1 MKTIGFPLS
10 GLVAFLLVA
19 GMLHAAEEEPFR
31 CPPDLAVRMKDIKT
45 IAVVRPD
52 IKVFELSTGG
62 VKELRQEWCDE
73 CRMKVQAAFL
83 VEFQRFGYDIKILDL
98 SEDTSADLREILL
111 LYGNVVTS
119 VLRHSYDGPQ
129 LFPAKKT
136 NFDYTLGPIDNL
148 LQPAGADA
156 LLLIQG
162 VDEISSAGRKT
173 MQTFGVL
180 VGLAAGVVVTPNMGQ
195 TVMIVGLV
203 DRSGDLLWFN
213 IRGGSGG
220 YDLREPE
227 SVSKLVSQ
235 SLESFQE
242 KLK

>member
-1 MKTIGFPLS
+1 MRNIGSPFSAFL
-10 GLVAFLLVA
+10 AFLLVA
-19 GMLHAAEEEPFR
+19 GTLHAAEEESYRF
-31 CPPDLAVRMKDIKT
+31 PPDLAERMKTIRT
-45 IAVVRPD
+45 IAMIRPD
-52 IKVFELSTGG
+52 IKMFELSTGG

-73 CRMKVQAAFL
+73 CCMKVQAAF
-83 VEFQRFGYDIKILDL
+83 VDQFQRFGYDIKILDL
-98 SEDTSADLREILL
+98 AEDNSADLREILF

-119 VLRHSYDGPQ
+119 ILRHAYEGPQ

-156 LLLIQG
+156 LLLIRG

-180 VGLAAGVVVTPNMGQ
+180 VGLAAGVVVSPNMGQ

-203 DRSGDLLWFN
+203 DRAGDLLWFN

-235 SLESFQE
+235 SLERFQE